1 MVYHVMLRGMMKKQ
15 TIKFTIGQD
24 GTVTEEVIGTEG
36 TQCINLTEEIE
47 NRLGHVQWRKET
59 PDYYQQP
66 NLNKDVTLQYD
77 QNKN

>member
-36 TQCINLTEEIE
+36 TQCINLTEHIEKIDHAHIDDIGEIH
-47 NRLGHVQWRKET
+47 G
-59 PDYYQQP
+59 
-66 NLNKDVTLQYD
+66 DVVTHPKQF
-77 QNKN
+77 

>member
-1 MVYHVMLRGMMKKQ
+1 MEKQ
-15 TIKFTIGQD
+15 TLKFSISQS

-36 TQCINLTEEIE
+36 TQCIDLTEKIE
-47 NRLGHVQWRKET
+47 DRLGNVEWRKET